1 MYKSF
6 LGAVKHS
13 QTIVVVE
20 FRLILAIL
28 FVLLGILCEL
38 FNIEIASEQN
48 RRNFVLGMVA
58 LRYYKYKDSRF

>member
-1 MYKSF
+1 MYNSF

-13 QTIVVVE
+13 QTIVVGNCCV
-20 FRLILAIL
+20 IL